1 MLLETQH
8 SSSIPRMDSVKT
20 MFFQCPLEV
29 MRIRTG
35 PLRSQDTI
43 KSASKHRQPLLME
56 HPLPV
61 TKPRFYLRCLPQP
74 FRQKGSWISR
84 WPLMGTI
91 LSWLPWMKPTSER
104 SSQVNWSWWLRMKLS
119 KSYQRIP
126 LTLFSAPLV
135 IRFTSSRRRSRK
147 EYSTWV
153 LRVMRLSQECSSR
166 KQ

>member
-43 KSASKHRQPLLME
+43 KLASKHRQPLLME

-61 TKPRFYLRCLPQP
+61 MKPRFSLRCLLQP

-84 WPLMGTI
+84 WPLRVTI

-147 EYSTWV
+147 EYSTWA